1 LISKSYS
8 YLPISQIVVTAA
20 LVIISIIGSVLAF
33 NAIPQQ
39 VLGQQSFTAELSGDN
54 ELPPVNTES
63 NGTITIQGNNQ
74 SLNYQLS
81 LSDMTNVTAAHLHL
95 GADDEN
101 GKIVVT
107 LLNSNSPAGL
117 ELETLGGNFTD
128 DDVQGPLAGLPLEQL
143 IGFMGNG
150 STYVNV
156 HSVDFPFGEIR
167 GQTEE
172 LDLNEEEEREEEEE
186 ED

>member
-1 LISKSYS
+1 
-8 YLPISQIVVTAA
+8 
-20 LVIISIIGSVLAF
+20 
-33 NAIPQQ
+33 
-39 VLGQQSFTAELSGDN
+39 
-54 ELPPVNTES
+54 
-63 NGTITIQGNNQ
+63 
-74 SLNYQLS
+74 
-81 LSDMTNVTAAHLHL
+81 MTNVTAAHIHL

-101 GKIVVT
+101 GKVVVT

-128 DDVQGPLAGLPLEQL
+128 DDVQGPLTGLPLEQL

-150 STYVNV
+150 STYANV

-167 GQTEE
+167 GQIEE
-172 LDLNEEEEREEEEE
+172 LDLDEEEEGEEDEE